1 MPHACAIPQ
10 SPCLTISVCCFFAL
24 LCLICVLIFLFV
36 LQLVTMLAM
45 DVEKAVIEL
54 TEKVNSLQDPSDTSW
69 VVVKKLEVGTRIAP
83 CKYQAVTVTFTP

>member
-1 MPHACAIPQ
+1 
-10 SPCLTISVCCFFAL
+10 
-24 LCLICVLIFLFV
+24 
-36 LQLVTMLAM
+36 MLAM